1 MSTKIKTSAI
11 IAAGYVYQTMQGVN
25 LLCDWL
31 DAPTRYARIRFE
43 CDEDAIAPQ
52 GLDDLIA
59 ERPDGRMDLWQ
70 VKFTPSPAKHALDW
84 KWLLEK
90 KGKAGGTSRTN
101 LRKWFDALDA
111 IEPAKVGDIRLLTN
125 RVPDLAMEACLSG
138 GKFIDYKLAPADIQT
153 KVEHDLGGAANTLR
167 LFQALEVRHSDKGF
181 SSIET
186 HVTQRLRG
194 HSTVEGI
201 ETLKNRAIHWSIEKN
216 QPAPDGWITFQI
228 LQATLRVTAPEPL
241 PEDFVIPLGYRVPDT
256 EFHTK
261 FMAALKAAPKQPVV
275 LTGPPGRGKSTYLS
289 KVCELL
295 QKGDIPFVR
304 HHYYLSANDRTRDRY
319 TSFAVQ
325 ESLLAQVKEF
335 HCDVVVHD
343 RALAPAL
350 MACAAHYREQ
360 GKPFVVILDGL
371 DHVWRSQGYDKRS
384 LDEVFNQLLPAC
396 DNLVLVVGTQP
407 VEDVQLPNRLLS
419 EAPRD
424 TWLELPAM
432 SADAVLQYLRKE
444 VHQGRLQLRVGTPMA
459 ETELQ
464 AAAAKMR
471 ERTSGHPL
479 HVIYA
484 TEELVRS
491 GQELSV
497 WNVEKLSGDLSRDA
511 KTYYS
516 SLWHLL
522 NASQKDVLRLVCAF
536 PFFWPKH
543 AFAEIAVLSGSPR
556 PEVTA
561 VEHLLHASSAGLRP
575 FHESLIVYVRQTD
588 AFEQRVDELAGF
600 VETWLDTTAPT
611 ALGVNWLWS
620 VKAKRG
626 HPDELIAGLQR
637 DWVLERLQ
645 EGYPTDLFENLLD
658 EAEEQAIQR
667 MQYADAYRLRHL
679 KHRLLNSLSYQ
690 LMGEDAARLKTCTW
704 TLAPDDNVIDE
715 AFASRHE
722 TAVVDVAALGLA
734 LAARGNGPAAK
745 ECAREALRRHRGES
759 RFATQNRGSDAQGKM
774 LYLARAFAELGVLD
788 STTEK
793 EAQWIAGRWPPVA
806 RKRLEALVDSNQLR
820 RLVEISVALP
830 EGEPK
835 LMVCDAAFRAAALA
849 EVDLA
854 AWTEFPEMSR
864 GILVGCLK
872 ALAGGDVSF
881 SVRPLDYNWQE
892 GGYEESRE
900 ALSSLAHDWFFRS
913 VHLELTAG
921 KNVSTLRAPKFKN
934 RENVSSYLDQLG
946 SIAREFA
953 ERWAAGHAIKF
964 SQLYQ
969 AFSSVKFSGFD
980 HSYNRG
986 QGASDFRRALHGI
999 AVDIQFMSTRF
1010 GQAPLVEVA
1019 DLQLVMN
1026 QVWFDATEFRTQYVS
1041 GLAKVLSDEAAEAF
1055 IRHQLAGFDAD
1066 VKEETGLRLRA
1077 MLELCE
1083 MALRHDLTAL
1093 AVDLCRRT
1101 WELALGYAQRKDS
1114 ALSDV
1119 MNALEYIMPVAP
1131 DEARRLLAEVAPQVH
1146 NVLAYTDGKGTRHV
1160 LAQADDLLANLDRG
1174 ALVEKYRAHIEC
1186 GDWSQAENSLSA
1198 FIRTAKNPCEF
1209 TSAVLR
1215 TGIHLEAI
1223 ESLQFAADGGDAIAA
1238 KLLAEVEQHRGGDV
1252 GRINEPSSSGSG
1264 TDWKPFLG
1272 DVKIYQ
1278 VTDLPRLKND
1288 LKEHFGMRGDVLC
1301 EWYSYWESQGQGSQL
1316 IGALESTLLSD
1327 SCRDDDLSDLL
1338 DLAFATKL
1346 RLEGAAKAFPYIV
1359 QAQLFRGGWL
1369 GHMERLEKTQNRLRQ
1384 VVKTYKRR
1392 CDEFFLKSAYSW
1404 LDRPKRNRVI
1414 PSDIMVFFLGL
1425 QGRTAEAVQF
1435 AEAMVRCVQ
1444 EDTRT
1449 LHLSMP
1455 SWAEKLPDL
1464 NVDLEL
1470 LMTRLRWPIASTRW
1484 WAMQELASLL
1494 LSPSAK
1500 AEVSERL
1507 LSELRHCR
1515 LEAETVELLSIFW
1528 MAFKRG
1534 WIAVPGLGT
1543 AVTRPSL
1550 LAKRLLADMGQK
1562 PSSNT
1567 TASIQVA
1574 PRDFEVPTSF
1584 ERVQGRDVPRIYLT
1598 LMNHLERQTTRP
1610 FARQLA
1616 FEWSLT
1622 EAAYPDAPLQGDLA
1636 YFVRPAGDGA
1646 TGSFAN
1652 RALLRMLTAFQ
1663 RTLEVATSLW
1673 RIPDEVA
1680 FGYACYALPLEPTLA
1695 FLRPSRPLWVPQLS
1709 PSVVENQTTVA
1720 AFISKAQS
1728 ELTATK
1734 PRAVLLAMVTPIVV
1748 SAHEIIEL
1756 SVVRWKMWGNDSIDA
1771 ESLAARFDSRQ
1782 QHGAYGKF
1790 DTPTWGTRSHVSS
1803 LGLSEVLD
1811 EETQSKPMA
1820 AIHVVD
1826 QVGYL
1831 QKDLYPNRLYLPVIT
1846 GQENDV
1852 VVDPSAGELTVSI
1865 RGKLVATSV
1874 YWNAGW
1880 SPGHPTA
1887 ISGLC
1892 GTALVGEL
1900 GEALDGCEASPDGHF
1915 YLWTLTRLTRQR
1927 GYGSY
1932 DEEPPICGLLA
1943 LNSICD
1949 HGRNSQ

>member
-52 GLDDLIA
+52 GLDDLVA
-59 ERPDGRMDLWQ
+59 ERPDGRIDLWQ

-90 KGKAGGTSRTN
+90 KGKAGGTARTN

-125 RVPDLAMEACLSG
+125 RVPDLAMETCLAG
-138 GKFIDYKLAPADIQT
+138 GAFIDYTLAPADIQK
-153 KVEHDLGGAANTLR
+153 KVEQDLGGAANAVR
-167 LFQALEVRHSDKGF
+167 LFQALEVMHSDKGF

-186 HVTQRLRG
+186 HLTQRLRR

-201 ETLKNRAIHWSIEKN
+201 ETLKNRAVHWSIEKN
-216 QPAPDGWITFQI
+216 QPAPDGWITFKV
-228 LQATLRVTAPEPL
+228 LQATLRVIAPEPL

-256 EFHTK
+256 GFHTR

-335 HCDVVVHD
+335 HNDVVVHD

-350 MACAAHYREQ
+350 MACAAHYRGQ
-360 GKPFVVILDGL
+360 GMPFVVILDGL

-407 VEDVQLPNRLLS
+407 VEDAQLPNRLLI
-419 EAPRD
+419 EAPRG

-444 VHQGRLQLRVGTPMA
+444 VQQGRLQLRTGKPMA

-464 AAAAKMR
+464 AAAAKLR

-491 GQELSV
+491 GQTLSV
-497 WNVEKLSGDLSRDA
+497 WSVEKLSGDMSRDA

-522 NASQKDVLRLVCAF
+522 TASQKDVLRLVCAF

-543 AFAEIAVLSGSPR
+543 AFTEIAVLSSSPR

-588 AFEQRVDELAGF
+588 TFEQRVDELAAF
-600 VETWLDTTAPT
+600 VEAWLDTTAPT
-611 ALGVNWLWS
+611 ALRVNWLWS

-658 EAEEQAIQR
+658 EAEELAVQR
-667 MQYADAYRLRHL
+667 TQYADAYRLRHL
-679 KHRLLNSLSYQ
+679 KYRLLNSLSYQ
-690 LMGEDAARLKTCTW
+690 LMGEDAARLKACTW
-704 TLAPDDNVIDE
+704 TLAPDGNVIDE

-722 TAVVDVAALGLA
+722 TTVVDVAALGLA
-734 LAARGNGPAAK
+734 LAARGNGSAAK
-745 ECAREALRRHRGES
+745 ECAQDALRRHRGES
-759 RFATQNRGSDAQGKM
+759 RFATQNQGSEAQGKM
-774 LYLARAFAELGVLD
+774 LYLARAFAELNVLD

-793 EAQWIAGRWPPVA
+793 EAQWIAGQWPPMA
-806 RKRLEALVDSNQLR
+806 HKRLEALVDSNQLR

-830 EGEPK
+830 EGESK

-854 AWTEFPEMSR
+854 AWTEFPAMSR
-864 GILVGCLK
+864 GILVGCLN
-872 ALAGGDVSF
+872 ALARGDVNF
-881 SVRPLDYNWQE
+881 SVRPLDYKWQE

-900 ALSSLAHDWFFRS
+900 ALSNLAHDWFFGS
-913 VHLELTAG
+913 AHLELTAG
-921 KNVSTLRAPKFKN
+921 KNVSTLRVPKFKN

-946 SIAREFA
+946 SIGREFA

-969 AFSSVKFSGFD
+969 AFSSIKFSGFD
-980 HSYNRG
+980 HNYNLG

-999 AVDIQFMSTRF
+999 AVDIQLMSTRF

-1019 DLQLVMN
+1019 DLQLAMK
-1026 QVWFDATEFRTQYVS
+1026 QVWFDTAEFRKQYVS
-1041 GLAKVLSDEAAEAF
+1041 GCAKVLSDGAAEAF
-1055 IRHQLAGFDAD
+1055 IRHQLSGFDAD
-1066 VKEETGLRLRA
+1066 NQEETGIRMMA

-1083 MALRHDLTAL
+1083 MAIRHDIAPL

-1101 WELALGYAQRKDS
+1101 WELALGYAQRKDP
-1114 ALSDV
+1114 ALSEV
-1119 MNALEYIMPVAP
+1119 MDALEYLMPVEP
-1131 DEARRLLAEVAPQVH
+1131 HEARRLLVEVAPQVH

-1174 ALVEKYRAHIEC
+1174 ALVEKCRKHTEC
-1186 GDWSQAENSLSA
+1186 SDWSEAENCLRA
-1198 FIRTAKNPCEF
+1198 FLRTAKTQCEF

-1223 ESLQFAADGGDAIAA
+1223 ESLQVAADSGDAIAA
-1238 KLLAEVEQHRGGDV
+1238 KMLAEVEQHRGGDV
-1252 GRINEPSSSGSG
+1252 GRIDEQSSKGSD

-1272 DVKIYQ
+1272 DVKTYPI
-1278 VTDLPRLKND
+1278 TDLPRLTND
-1288 LKEHFGMRGDVLC
+1288 LKEHFGVRADVLC
-1301 EWYSYWESQGQGSQL
+1301 EWYVYWEAQGQGSQL
-1316 IGALESTLLSD
+1316 IGALEPILLSD
-1327 SCRDDDLSDLL
+1327 SCRDNDLSDLL

-1346 RLEGAAKAFPYIV
+1346 RLEGPAKAFPYIV

-1369 GHMERLEKTQNRLRQ
+1369 RYYMEPSEKTQDRLRQ
-1384 VVKTYKRR
+1384 VVKTYRRR
-1392 CDEFFLKSAYSW
+1392 CDEFFLKSTYGW
-1404 LDRPKRNRVI
+1404 LDRPKRTRVI
-1414 PSDIMVFFLGL
+1414 PSDMMVYFLGL
-1425 QGRTAEAVQF
+1425 QGRTTEAVQF

-1449 LHLSMP
+1449 LCLSVP

-1464 NVDLEL
+1464 NVELEM
-1470 LMTRLRWPIASTRW
+1470 LMLRLRWPIAATRW

-1494 LSPSAK
+1494 LSPSSH
-1500 AEVSERL
+1500 AEVCQRL
-1507 LSELRHCR
+1507 LSELRLCR

-1528 MAFKRG
+1528 MAFNRG
-1534 WIAVPGLGT
+1534 WVVVPDLGAAV
-1543 AVTRPSL
+1543 RHPSL
-1550 LAKRLLADMGQK
+1550 LTERLLDDMGQT
-1562 PSSNT
+1562 PSSNIT
-1567 TASIQVA
+1567 QSLKVA
-1574 PRDFEVPTSF
+1574 PRDFEVPIGF
-1584 ERVQGRDVPRIYLT
+1584 ERVQGTSVPRIYLT
-1598 LMNHLERQTTRP
+1598 LMNELEQQSNLPFTRQ
-1610 FARQLA
+1610 FA

-1622 EAAYPDAPLQGDLA
+1622 EAAYPDAPLQGDLV
-1636 YFVRPAGDGA
+1636 YFVRPAGDKA
-1646 TGSFAN
+1646 TGGFAC
-1652 RALLRMLTAFQ
+1652 RTLLRMLTAFQ
-1663 RTLEVATSLW
+1663 RTLEVARKLW
-1673 RIPDEVA
+1673 RMPNEIA
-1680 FGYACYALPLEPTLA
+1680 FHYACYALPLEPTLA
-1695 FLRPSRPLWVPQLS
+1695 FLRPARPLWMPQLS
-1709 PSVVENQTTVA
+1709 LNVVKDNTSVA
-1720 AFISKAQS
+1720 AFINEAQS
-1728 ELTATK
+1728 TLTVNN
-1734 PRAVLLAMVTPIVV
+1734 PGAVLLAMVTPVVV
-1748 SAHEIIEL
+1748 SAYEIIEL
-1756 SVVRWKMWGNDSIDA
+1756 SVVRWRMWGNRPIDA
-1771 ESLAARFDSRQ
+1771 DSLAARFDSRQ
-1782 QHGAYGKF
+1782 KHNVYGTF
-1790 DTPTWGTRSHVSS
+1790 DAHAWGTRSHVSS
-1803 LGLSEVLD
+1803 LELDDVLD
-1811 EETQSKPMA
+1811 EETQSAPMA
-1820 AIHVVD
+1820 TIHAVNR
-1826 QVGYL
+1826 VGYL
-1831 QKDLYPNRLYLPVIT
+1831 QKDLYPKRLYLPVIT
-1846 GQENDV
+1846 GHDGEV
-1852 VVDPSAGELTVSI
+1852 AVDPSAGELTVSI
-1865 RGKLVATSV
+1865 EGKLVATSV

-1880 SPGHPTA
+1880 SPGHPTS

-1892 GTALVGEL
+1892 GTALVGEVE
-1900 GEALDGCEASPDGHF
+1900 EALKEGDASPDGQF
-1915 YLWTLTRLTRQR
+1915 YLWTLTRLRRQS
-1927 GYGSY
+1927 GYGAF
-1932 DEEPPICGLLA
+1932 DEDPPIYGILM
-1943 LNSICD
+1943 
-1949 HGRNSQ
+1949 Q